1 MLFELIYLIFQK
13 SITSYESNSRNTST
27 QTDEITNVEKHN
39 WEINNNGEENETDDS
54 VWGTDPIDPDTK
66 FVFCNCPWCP
76 SWNTTLIEPCDSTN
90 KIE

>member
-54 VWGTDPIDPDTK
+54 VWGTDPIDPDT
-66 FVFCNCPWCP
+66 WCP
-76 SWNTTLIEPCDSTN
+76 SWHTTLIEPCDSTN